1 VQSGRPWHDHYWRE
15 VAGKAWR
22 EEWEFCG
29 GLGATDFSDLCG
41 ILKGCLSNSCPNEDQ
56 EMASFRQRNNKW
68 QARISRDGH
77 PDQVKTFEAKA
88 DAERWARSIESEM
101 DKGHFVSVSE
111 AQRTT
116 LGDVIERYLREV
128 TPNMKS
134 ASEDTIRLKALIR
147 KPIAKWSMANLS
159 AARVAAFRD
168 ERLAEVSAGT
178 VIRELAY
185 LSSIVNHARRE
196 WGINVPNPVQMVRK
210 PPSPPA
216 RGRVLTDA
224 EITVLLKVF
233 EPVGRRSHWITPI
246 VELALA
252 TAMRRGE
259 LLSLRWE
266 NINLKARTA
275 YLPTTKNGD
284 ARTVPL
290 SSSALHILEK
300 LPRHLSGAVFPM
312 NAAALSA
319 AFKRGLSRSELQD
332 IRFHDLRRTAITKMA
347 EKLPNVIELAAVSGH
362 KSLMVLKQ
370 YYRPS
375 ATKLAQKL
383 G

>member
-1 VQSGRPWHDHYWRE
+1 
-15 VAGKAWR
+15 
-22 EEWEFCG
+22 
-29 GLGATDFSDLCG
+29 
-41 ILKGCLSNSCPNEDQ
+41 
-56 EMASFRQRNNKW
+56 M
-68 QARISRDGH
+68 
-77 PDQVKTFEAKA
+77 
-88 DAERWARSIESEM
+88 
-101 DKGHFVSVSE
+101 
-111 AQRTT
+111 
-116 LGDVIERYLREV
+116 
-128 TPNMKS
+128 
-134 ASEDTIRLKALIR
+134 IR

-159 AARVAAFRD
+159 SARIAEFRD
-168 ERLAEVSAGT
+168 ERLCEVSAGT

-185 LSSIVNHARRE
+185 LSSIINHARRE

-224 EITVLLKVF
+224 DVSSLLKVF
-233 EPVGRRSHWITPI
+233 EPIGRRNRWVKPI

-275 YLPTTKNGD
+275 YLPITKNGD

-300 LPRHLSGAVFPM
+300 LPRHLSGSVFPM
-312 NAAALSA
+312 NASALNA
-319 AFKRGLSRSELQD
+319 AFKRGLSRSGLED

-375 ATKLAQKL
+375 ASDLALKL